1 MHDVA
6 RIAGVS
12 LKTVSR
18 VVNNEPGVGASTS
31 MRVLAAIESL
41 GFRPNDLAR
50 SLRKGG
56 SSATIGLVIEDL
68 GNPFYAAVARAVE
81 RVAHHH
87 RHLVM
92 VTSSEEDPARERDS
106 VAALVRRRVD
116 GLVIVPS
123 ARDHRYLRTELKM
136 GIPLVFVDRPPH
148 GIEADVILLDNVGGA
163 QLAVEHLLA
172 QGHRRIAFVGDP
184 PTVFT
189 SEERLRGYRQALDRC
204 GVQPDED
211 LVCLSARDVDQA
223 EAAVYGLLALP
234 DPPTAMFAQNNR
246 SCIGALR
253 AVHQSQAAVAVVGF
267 DDFELADMLPVPATV
282 VSHGPSQ
289 VGRLAAELLF
299 ARLAG
304 DTRPPQRIVMPVRL
318 IVRGSGE
325 VPAPRLTGESAGGA

>member
-18 VVNNEPGVGASTS
+18 VVNNEPGVGAATST
-31 MRVLAAIESL
+31 RVLAAIESL

-68 GNPFYAAVARAVE
+68 ANPFYAAIAKAVE
-81 RVAHHH
+81 RVARHH
-87 RHLVM
+87 RHLVV
-92 VTSSEEDPARERDS
+92 VTSSEEDPGREHDS
-106 VAALVRRRVD
+106 VSALVRRRVD
-116 GLVIVPS
+116 GLVVVPS
-123 ARDHRYLRTELKM
+123 ARDHRYLRTELRM
-136 GIPLVFVDRPPH
+136 GFPLVFVDRPPH
-148 GIEADVILLDNVGGA
+148 GIDADTILIDNVGGA
-163 QLAVEHLLA
+163 RQAVEHLLA
-172 QGHRRIAFVGDP
+172 RGHQRIAFVGDP

-189 SEERLRGYRQALDRC
+189 SEERLRGYRQALAGC
-204 GVQPDED
+204 GVDADDD

-223 EAAVYGLLALP
+223 EAGVYGLLALP
-234 DPPTAMFAQNNR
+234 DPPTAVFAQNNR

-253 AVHQSQAAVAVVGF
+253 AVRESGAQVAVVGF

-282 VSHGPSQ
+282 MSHSPAQ
-289 VGRLAAELLF
+289 MGRLAAELLF

-325 VPAPRLTGESAGGA
+325 VSRPKLTGESAGGS